1 VAIAGAMG
9 AYGGDE
15 HRQFVLDRFVSG
27 LAEPADAPRD
37 ARRPDA
43 PPGPPVRPAS
53 TAVTNRTHRR
63 LSIAIHGNPRR
74 TIVGGRFLM
83 HTQKQ
88 APAHGSLP
96 GPSRRIT
103 VEPVEVPVTP
113 PREQPVAPPEPDREP
128 APKRE
133 PAVPAR

>member
-1 VAIAGAMG
+1 
-9 AYGGDE
+9 
-15 HRQFVLDRFVSG
+15 
-27 LAEPADAPRD
+27 
-37 ARRPDA
+37 
-43 PPGPPVRPAS
+43 
-53 TAVTNRTHRR
+53 
-63 LSIAIHGNPRR
+63 
-74 TIVGGRFLM
+74 M

-103 VEPVEVPVTP
+103 VEPVEVPATP
-113 PREQPVAPPEPDREP
+113 PREQPVSPPEPDRDP